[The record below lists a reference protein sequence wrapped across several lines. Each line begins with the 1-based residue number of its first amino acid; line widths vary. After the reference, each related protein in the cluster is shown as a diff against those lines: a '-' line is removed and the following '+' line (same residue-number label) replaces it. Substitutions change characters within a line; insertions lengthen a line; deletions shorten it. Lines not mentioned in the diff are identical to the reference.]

1 MFRHALFNLVVPA
14 ALLLGAH
21 SASAESR
28 LALVIGQSAYKS
40 VPALPNP
47 INDAKAV
54 TQMLTESGFEVSTVS
69 DLSQSQIR
77 DQLSEFAAK
86 VASKGG
92 DSIALVFYAGH
103 GVQIDGENFLLPV
116 DIDPKRESDIAIQ
129 AVRLNDV
136 LNTLTSAP
144 SKLRILMLDACRNN
158 PFPEI
163 SKSAGGGLAIVD
175 AKIGVPN
182 TFLSFSTSPGAVA
195 EDGRGD
201 NSPYTTALL
210 AAAKEAN
217 IPIEETFK
225 RTRVSVNKATDG
237 RQTPWDSS
245 SLTDDF
251 RFSGTPVAGPKLAAT
266 KKTVEEWTR
275 DLKGKP
281 VEEANEVIVA
291 DGTDES
297 YEAFAALYP
306 QTPQGVQAV
315 DWLDRHKRMVAWNN
329 AVVTNTAS
337 GYRSFLTRFP
347 DSDLTATARKL
358 EERLRNRPDFAPAV
372 AVGGGAVPQNV
383 ALTCPCTPPAT
394 APQLKKTDKP
404 IKRVDPDKRVE
415 RTPPK
420 RVRGRDYDDDP
431 PPKKRARTRD
441 YDDEVAVRR
450 PPPRENYEPSGP
462 PIGIGIGGGG
472 FGGGGGGYGRGGGGG
487 GHRRGGY

>member
-1 MFRHALFNLVVPA
+1 MFRHAIFNLVVPA

-54 TQMLTESGFEVSTVS
+54 GQMLTDSGFEVSTAS

-77 DQLSEFAAK
+77 DALSEFAGK

-103 GVQIDGENFLLPV
+103 GVQIDGENFLVPV
-116 DIDPKRESDIAIQ
+116 DIDPKRESDIPIQ

-144 SKLRILMLDACRNN
+144 SKMRILMLDACRNN

-163 SKSAGGGLAIVD
+163 SKSAGGGLALID
-175 AKIGVPN
+175 AKIGAPN

-195 EDGRGD
+195 EDGSGA

-245 SLTDDF
+245 SLTEDF
-251 RFSGTPVAGPKLAAT
+251 RFSGTPVAGAKLAAS

-281 VEEANEVIVA
+281 VEAANEIIVA
-291 DGTDES
+291 DGSDEA
-297 YEAFAALYP
+297 YEAFAIMFA
-306 QTPQGVQAV
+306 QTPLGVQAR
-315 DWLDRHKRMVAWNN
+315 DWLDRHRRMVAWNN
-329 AVVTNTAS
+329 AVVINTAG
-337 GYRSFLTRFP
+337 GYRAFLAKFP

-358 EERLRNRPDFAPAV
+358 EERLRNRPDIIPVV
-372 AVGGGAVPQNV
+372 AGGGASPQNV
-383 ALTCPCTPPAT
+383 ALTCPCTPPAS
-394 APQLKKTDKP
+394 APVLKKTDTP
-404 IKRVDPDKRVE
+404 IKRVDPDPPKRVE
-415 RTPPK
+415 RAPPK
-420 RVRGRDYDDDP
+420 RRVRDDD
-431 PPKKRARTRD
+431 D
-441 YDDEVAVRR
+441 VVVVRR
-450 PPPRENYEPSGP
+450 PPPREVYEPAPGP
-462 PIGIGIGGGG
+462 SIGIGIGIGGGG
-472 FGGGGGGYGRGGGGG
+472 YGGGNYGGG
-487 GHRRGGY
+487 GHPGGRRGGY

>member
-40 VPALPNP
+40 VTPLPNP
-47 INDAKAV
+47 INDARAV
-54 TQMLTESGFEVSTVS
+54 GQMLTDSGFDVSTAS

-77 DQLSEFAAK
+77 DALSEFAGK

-92 DSIALVFYAGH
+92 DSIALVYYAGH

-116 DIDPKRESDIAIQ
+116 DIDPKRESDIPIQ

-144 SKLRILMLDACRNN
+144 SKMRILMLDACRNN

-163 SKSAGGGLAIVD
+163 SKSAGGGLAIID
-175 AKIGVPN
+175 AKIGAPN

-195 EDGRGD
+195 EDGRGN

-210 AAAKEAN
+210 AAVKEAN

-225 RTRVSVNKATDG
+225 RTRVAVNKATDG

-245 SLTDDF
+245 SLTEDF
-251 RFSGTPVAGPKLAAT
+251 RFSGTAVAGPKLAAT
-266 KKTVEEWTR
+266 KKTTEEWTR

-281 VEEANEVIVA
+281 IEEANEIIVA

-306 QTPQGVQAV
+306 QTPQGEQAR
-315 DWLDRHKRMVAWNN
+315 DWLDLHLRMVAWNK
-329 AVVTNTAS
+329 AVIANTAT
-337 GYRSFLTRFP
+337 GYRAFLAKFP
-347 DSDLTATARKL
+347 DSDLTATARKM
-358 EERLRNRPDFAPAV
+358 EERLRNRPEIIPPV
-372 AVGGGAVPQNV
+372 AAGGNAAPQNV
-383 ALTCPCTPPAT
+383 ALTCPCTPPAS
-394 APQLKKTDKP
+394 APALK
-404 IKRVDPDKRVE
+404 KRVDPDPPRRAE

-420 RVRGRDYDDDP
+420 RASGRDYDDERP
-431 PPKKRARTRD
+431 PPKRARVRN
-441 YDDEVAVRR
+441 YDDDVVVRR
-450 PPPRENYEPSGP
+450 PPPQETYERDSGP
-462 PIGIGIGGGG
+462 PVGIGIGG
-472 FGGGGGGYGRGGGGG
+472 FGGGGYGRGGGGG
-487 GHRRGGY
+487 YGGGYNRRGGY

>member
-1 MFRHALFNLVVPA
+1 MFRHVLRNLMIPA
-14 ALLLGAH
+14 ALLLGTH
-21 SASAESR
+21 SAVAESR

-54 TQMLTESGFEVSTVS
+54 AQMLTDSGFEVSTAS

-77 DQLSEFAAK
+77 DQLSEFAGK

-103 GVQIDGENFLLPV
+103 GVQIDGENFLIPV
-116 DIDPKRESDIAIQ
+116 DIDPKRESDIPIQ

-144 SKLRILMLDACRNN
+144 SKMRILLLDACRNN
-158 PFPEI
+158 PFAEI
-163 SKSAGGGLAIVD
+163 SKSAGSGLAIID
-175 AKIGVPN
+175 AKIGAPN

-195 EDGRGD
+195 EDGSGA

-245 SLTDDF
+245 SLTEDF
-251 RFSGTPVAGPKLAAT
+251 RFSGSPVPGPKLAST
-266 KKTVEEWTR
+266 RTTVAEWTR

-281 VEEANEVIVA
+281 VEAANEIMVA

-297 YEAFAALYP
+297 YEAFAALFAK
-306 QTPQGVQAV
+306 TPQGVQAR
-315 DWLDRHKRMVAWNN
+315 DWLDRHRRMVAWND
-329 AVVTNTAS
+329 AVVINTAA
-337 GYRSFLTRFP
+337 GYRAFLAKFP

-358 EERLRNRPDFAPAV
+358 EERLRNRPDFAPVV
-372 AVGGGAVPQNV
+372 AGTGAGAQNV
-383 ALTCPCTPPAT
+383 ALTCPCNAPSAPSAPPAS
-394 APQLKKTDKP
+394 PLKKVDAP
-404 IKRVDPDKRVE
+404 IKRVDPNPPR
-415 RTPPK
+415 RTDRPPPK
-420 RVRGRDYDDDP
+420 RVRVPDDD
-431 PPKKRARTRD
+431 
-441 YDDEVAVRR
+441 VVVVRR
-450 PPPRENYEPSGP
+450 PPPREVYEPAPEPSIG
-462 PIGIGIGGGG
+462 IGIGIGGGG
-472 FGGGGGGYGRGGGGG
+472 YGGYGGHNRGGG
-487 GHRRGGY
+487 RY

>member
-1 MFRHALFNLVVPA
+1 MFRHVLRNLMIPA
-14 ALLLGAH
+14 ALLLGTH
-21 SASAESR
+21 SAVAESR

-54 TQMLTESGFEVSTVS
+54 AQMLTDSGFEVSTAS

-77 DQLSEFAAK
+77 DQLSEFAGK

-103 GVQIDGENFLLPV
+103 GVQIDGENFLIPV
-116 DIDPKRESDIAIQ
+116 DIDPKRESDIPIQ

-144 SKLRILMLDACRNN
+144 SKMRILLLDACRNN
-158 PFPEI
+158 PFAEI
-163 SKSAGGGLAIVD
+163 SKSAGSGLAIID
-175 AKIGVPN
+175 AKIGAPN

-195 EDGRGD
+195 EDGSGA

-245 SLTDDF
+245 SLTEDF
-251 RFSGTPVAGPKLAAT
+251 RFSGSPVPGPKLAST
-266 KKTVEEWTR
+266 RKSVEQWTR

-281 VEEANEVIVA
+281 VEAANEIMVA

-297 YEAFAALYP
+297 YEAFAALFAK
-306 QTPQGVQAV
+306 TPQGVQAR
-315 DWLDRHKRMVAWNN
+315 DWLDRHRRMVAWND
-329 AVVTNTAS
+329 AVVINTAA
-337 GYRSFLTRFP
+337 GYRAFLAKFP

-358 EERLRNRPDFAPAV
+358 EERLRNRPDFAPVV
-372 AVGGGAVPQNV
+372 AGTGAGAQNV
-383 ALTCPCTPPAT
+383 ALTCPCNAPSAPSAPPAS
-394 APQLKKTDKP
+394 PLKKVDAP
-404 IKRVDPDKRVE
+404 IKRVDPNPPR
-415 RTPPK
+415 RTDRPPPK
-420 RVRGRDYDDDP
+420 RVRVPDDD
-431 PPKKRARTRD
+431 
-441 YDDEVAVRR
+441 VVVVRR
-450 PPPRENYEPSGP
+450 PPPREVYEPAPEPSIG
-462 PIGIGIGGGG
+462 IGIGIGGGG
-472 FGGGGGGYGRGGGGG
+472 YGGYGGHNRGGG
-487 GHRRGGY
+487 RY

>member
-1 MFRHALFNLVVPA
+1 MFRHALFNLVIPA
-14 ALLLGAH
+14 ALLLGMH

-54 TQMLTESGFEVSTVS
+54 TRMLSDSGFEVSTAS

-77 DQLSEFAAK
+77 DALSEFAAK

-92 DSIALVFYAGH
+92 DSIAVVFYAGH
-103 GVQIDGENFLLPV
+103 GMQIDGENFLIPV
-116 DIDPKRESDIAIQ
+116 DINPKRESDIAIQ

-144 SKLRILMLDACRNN
+144 SKMRILMVDACRNN

-163 SKSAGGGLAIVD
+163 SGSAGSGLALID
-175 AKIGVPN
+175 TKFGAPN

-195 EDGRGD
+195 EDGKGD

-251 RFSGTPVAGPKLAAT
+251 RFSGTPVAAPKLAAT

-275 DLKGKP
+275 DLKGKS
-281 VEEANEVIVA
+281 VEAANEIIVA
-291 DGTDES
+291 DGSDES
-297 YEAFAALYP
+297 YEAFAIMFA
-306 QTPQGVQAV
+306 QTPLGVLAR
-315 DWLDRHKRMVAWNN
+315 DWVDRHRRMVAWNN
-329 AVVTNTAS
+329 AVVTNTAA
-337 GYRSFLTRFP
+337 GYRAFLAKFP

-358 EERLRNRPDFAPAV
+358 EERSRNRPDFIPAV
-372 AVGGGAVPQNV
+372 AGGGAVPQNV
-383 ALTCPCTPPAT
+383 ALTCPCTPPAS
-394 APQLKKTDKP
+394 APQLKKVVP
-404 IKRVDPDKRVE
+404 IKRVDPDPAKRVD

-420 RVRGRDYDDDP
+420 RRVYDDD
-431 PPKKRARTRD
+431 
-441 YDDEVAVRR
+441 VVVVRR
-450 PPPRENYEPSGP
+450 PPPREVYEPAPGP
-462 PIGIGIGGGG
+462 SIGIGIGIGGGG
-472 FGGGGGGYGRGGGGG
+472 YGGGGYGG
-487 GHRRGGY
+487 GHNRRGGY